1 MDGGCQILKSE
12 RMRHLS
18 SQNTISILLLM
29 SPWKALWSLSE
40 RDFSVA
46 SDRDVVILQLVPVA
60 IDPYAGVR
68 MIEVMN
74 LFVLLVK
81 WTSIMMV
88 ERLWERL
95 WDQMKWDV
103 EKKSYEKKK
112 KCATKRRQKKY
123 VQKKE
128 RDGKRRAIK
137 SIWWNKF
144 CNNRASHFGLILQNL
159 KIQNWRKIL

>member
-112 KCATKRRQKKY
+112 KVCHKKAPKKICTKKRKRW
-123 VQKKE
+123 KKE
-128 RDGKRRAIK
+128 
-137 SIWWNKF
+137 SNK
-144 CNNRASHFGLILQNL
+144 INL
-159 KIQNWRKIL
+159 VK